1 MSGIRVPYAGLYLL
15 LLAGVVGAEENA
27 KLEPTQ
33 KLPAPVKVKLVLS
46 SQVDGKKVSSLP
58 YVFPCGDQ
66 KSTFKMGVEVP
77 VAVSMAEKA
86 EITSI
91 QYRNVGTNIECSASA
106 FADGRIRLELWVEY
120 SSIASV
126 EGKAASSASGE
137 SASGPASAWLRN
149 PPAFRTTFGHFQLDF
164 RDGQSAQAFL
174 GARPA
179 DGEVVTLDV
188 TLSPPK

>member
-1 MSGIRVPYAGLYLL
+1 VRRIRAYAAPFLL
-15 LLAGVVGAEENA
+15 LLAGAVGAEENA
-27 KLEPTQ
+27 QPERTQ
-33 KLPAPVKVKLVLS
+33 RLPAPVKVKLVLS
-46 SQVDGKKVSSLP
+46 IQQDGKKVSSLP

-77 VAVSMAEKA
+77 IAVAMAEKA
-86 EITSI
+86 EMMSI

-106 FADGRIRLELWVEY
+106 FADGRIRLQLSVEY

-126 EGKAASSASGE
+126 EGKLGLSASGE
-137 SASGPASAWLRN
+137 TPSGPASAWLRN
-149 PPAFRTTFGHFQLDF
+149 PPAFRTTYGNLQLDL

-174 GARPA
+174 GARPV

-188 TLSPPK
+188 TLNPPK

>member
-1 MSGIRVPYAGLYLL
+1 VRGSCAPYAGLCLL
-15 LLAGVVGAEENA
+15 LLAGAVGAEENVKA
-27 KLEPTQ
+27 ERTERLA
-33 KLPAPVKVKLVLS
+33 APVKVKLVLS
-46 SQVDGKKVSSLP
+46 SQMDGKKVSSLP

-77 VAVSMAEKA
+77 IAVAMAEKA
-86 EITSI
+86 EMTSF

-106 FADGRIRLELWVEY
+106 FADGRIRLQLTVEY

-126 EGKAASSASGE
+126 EGKVGSGASGE

-149 PPAFRTTFGHFQLDF
+149 PPAFRTTYGHLQLDL

-174 GARPA
+174 GARPV

-188 TLSPPK
+188 TLNPPK